1 MKEIKLNNILLNK
14 CSGEYNYK
22 LNNVFYQI
30 YKYGGCWFVYETT
43 EFDLDLHGNETP
55 YNWNV
60 LGKCNTL
67 KEGKTILLSHLKYV
81 LI

>member
-1 MKEIKLNNILLNK
+1 MKIQLKNILCGK
-14 CSGEYNYK
+14 YSGQYDYE

-43 EFDLDLHGNETP
+43 EFDLDLKGNKTP
-55 YNWNV
+55 YNWRV
-60 LGKCNTL
+60 LGQCNTL